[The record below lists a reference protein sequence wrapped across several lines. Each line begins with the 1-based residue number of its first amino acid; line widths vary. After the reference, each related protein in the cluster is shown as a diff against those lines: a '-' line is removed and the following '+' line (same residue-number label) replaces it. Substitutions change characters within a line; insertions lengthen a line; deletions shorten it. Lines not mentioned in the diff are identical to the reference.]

1 MNDVNFVSPNEH
13 QLNYTKNQLSLT
25 GVKEVVSFEERVV
38 VLSLSDNGM
47 VIKGEGLTVAEL
59 NLKSGNLKIN
69 GSVLNM
75 TYTKTHEKLS
85 LVKKLF
91 K

>member
-1 MNDVNFVSPNEH
+1 MNETNIIAPHEH
-13 QLNYTKNQLSLT
+13 QLNYFKNQLSLS

-38 VLSLSDNGM
+38 VLSLSDRGM
-47 VIKGEGLTVAEL
+47 VVKGEGLTVAEL
-59 NLKSGNLKIN
+59 NLKSGILKIN
-69 GSVLNM
+69 GSVLNIA
-75 TYTKTHEKLS
+75 YTKTHEKLS